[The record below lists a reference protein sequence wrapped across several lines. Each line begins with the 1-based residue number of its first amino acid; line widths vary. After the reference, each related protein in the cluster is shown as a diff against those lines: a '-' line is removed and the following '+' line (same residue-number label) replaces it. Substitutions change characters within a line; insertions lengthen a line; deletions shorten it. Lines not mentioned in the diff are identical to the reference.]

1 MRITTKKY
9 VFLFEKK
16 YFDSLALNPLE
27 LYINLVGRFVAYSQ
41 SFNLM
46 YR

>member
-1 MRITTKKY
+1 MTTKKY

-16 YFDSLALNPLE
+16 FFDSLALKLLE
-27 LYINLVGRFVAYSQ
+27 LYANLVGRFVAYSQ
-41 SFNLM
+41 SFNLV

>member
-1 MRITTKKY
+1 MY

-16 YFDSLALNPLE
+16 YFDSLALKPLE
-27 LYINLVGRFVAYSQ
+27 LYVNLVGRFVAYSQ
-41 SFNLM
+41 SFNLV